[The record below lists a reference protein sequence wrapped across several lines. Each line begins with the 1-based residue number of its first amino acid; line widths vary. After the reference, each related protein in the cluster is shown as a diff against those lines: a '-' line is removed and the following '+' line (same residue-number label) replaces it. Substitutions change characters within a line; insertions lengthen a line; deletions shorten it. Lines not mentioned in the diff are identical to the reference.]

1 MLDAAHRKDPL
12 RVASGFTSIM
22 GSNKVARM
30 TECVRLLATSLL
42 AVSLCNISAAAAG
55 SPTGE
60 NFEGPRTEW
69 EAIVAAAKKEGKV
82 VVYGIPGVDVEKL
95 FKEHFEVAFP
105 GIKVESVAD
114 SDATERIVAERRAGK
129 FIPDI
134 YLGSASS
141 SDFAS
146 LRAQGIYQ
154 PVRPFLVL
162 PEVLDESKWFDG
174 RLWFIDKEEKYSL
187 VYAVAVGTLIAVNT
201 NLVKPQEI
209 TSYTQLVDPRWRGK
223 IVSND
228 ILRGSSGTG
237 GGLVKFLYLHPNLGP
252 NFLKKLFGE
261 MDITYSRDMRQMI
274 DWLGQGRFA
283 LSLFPAWTDT
293 EKAERL
299 GLHVAMVNSKRMKEG
314 FPVVSG
320 RRTAM
325 VLNSAPHPNAAKVFL
340 NWLLSRAGQAGMEK
354 VLTYPSLRVDT
365 PTKSLLPDLL
375 VPEKGKD
382 FLFLSQEKY
391 WHLDNEIHQLLKTL
405 KK

>member
-1 MLDAAHRKDPL
+1 MCSIEDMVSRRFVTRYV
-12 RVASGFTSIM
+12 RV
-22 GSNKVARM
+22 
-30 TECVRLLATSLL
+30 LATSLL
-42 AVSLCNISAAAAG
+42 MVILCGVSAATAASGTQEIPDG
-55 SPTGE
+55 S
-60 NFEGPRTEW
+60 RADW

-82 VVYGIPGVDVEKL
+82 VVYGVPGVDVEKL

-114 SDATERIVAERRAGK
+114 REATERIVAERRAGK
-129 FIPDI
+129 SIADV

-146 LRAQGIYQ
+146 LRAQGIFQ
-154 PVRPFLVL
+154 PVRPFLAL

-174 RLWFIDKEEKYSL
+174 KLWFIDKEEKYSL

-209 TSYTQLVDPRWRGK
+209 TSYTQLVEPRWRGK

-237 GGLVKFLYLHPNLGP
+237 GGLIKFLYLHPNLGP

-261 MDITYSRDMRQMI
+261 MDITFSRDMRQMI

-283 LSLFPAWTDT
+283 FALFPAWTDT
-293 EKAERL
+293 EKAARI
-299 GLHVAMVNSKRMKEG
+299 GLPVAMVNSKRMKEG

-320 RRTAM
+320 RRTVM
-325 VLNSAPHPNAAKVFL
+325 VLNPAPHPNAAKVFL
-340 NWLLSRAGQAGMEK
+340 NWLLSRAGQAGVER

-382 FLFLSQEKY
+382 FLFVSLEKY
-391 WHLDNEIHQLLKTL
+391 WHLDNEIHQLLKSL

>member
-1 MLDAAHRKDPL
+1 MSIL
-12 RVASGFTSIM
+12 RSIE
-22 GSNKVARM
+22 GIVARR
-30 TECVRLLATSLL
+30 TLIRCVRALATTLPIA
-42 AVSLCNISAAAAG
+42 AVCNVSAAATA
-55 SPTGE
+55 PATGE
-60 NFEGPRTEW
+60 HSDGSRAEW
-69 EAIVAAAKKEGKV
+69 ETIVAAAKKEGKV
-82 VVYGIPGVDVEKL
+82 VVYGVPGVDVEKL

-105 GIKVESVAD
+105 GIKVESSAD
-114 SDATERIVAERRAGK
+114 RDATERIVAERRAGK

-154 PVRPFLVL
+154 PVRPFLAL
-162 PEVLDESKWFDG
+162 PEILDESKWFDG
-174 RLWFIDKEEKYSL
+174 KLWFIDKEEKYSL

-209 TSYTQLVDPRWRGK
+209 TSYTQLLEPRWRSK

-237 GGLVKFLYLHPNLGP
+237 GGLIKFLYLHPNLGA

-261 MDITYSRDMRQMI
+261 MDITYARDMRQMI

-283 LSLFPAWTDT
+283 FALFPAWTDT
-293 EKAERL
+293 EKAARL
-299 GLHVAMVNSKRMKEG
+299 GLPVAMINSKRMKEG

-320 RRTAM
+320 RRTVM
-325 VLNSAPHPNAAKVFL
+325 VLNPTPHPNAAKVFL

-382 FLFLSQEKY
+382 FLFVSLEKY
-391 WHLDNEIHQLLKTL
+391 WHLDNEIHQLLKNL

>member
-1 MLDAAHRKDPL
+1 MSIL
-12 RVASGFTSIM
+12 RSIEEI
-22 GSNKVARM
+22 VARR
-30 TECVRLLATSLL
+30 TLTRCVRALATTLFIA
-42 AVSLCNISAAAAG
+42 AVCNVSATAAAPAAG
-55 SPTGE
+55 EHSDGS
-60 NFEGPRTEW
+60 RAEW
-69 EAIVAAAKKEGKV
+69 ETIVAAAKKEGKV
-82 VVYGIPGVDVEKL
+82 VVYGVPGVDVEKL

-105 GIKVESVAD
+105 GIKVESSAD
-114 SDATERIVAERRAGK
+114 RDATERIVAERRAGK

-146 LRAQGIYQ
+146 LRAQGVYQ
-154 PVRPFLVL
+154 PVRPYLAL

-174 RLWFIDKEEKYSL
+174 KLWFIDKEEKYSL

-209 TSYTQLVDPRWRGK
+209 TSYTQLLEPRWRGK

-237 GGLVKFLYLHPNLGP
+237 GGLIKFLYLHPNLGA

-261 MDITYSRDMRQMI
+261 MDITYARDMRQMI

-283 LSLFPAWTDT
+283 FALFPAWTDT
-293 EKAERL
+293 EKAARI
-299 GLHVAMVNSKRMKEG
+299 GLPVAMINSKRMKEG

-320 RRTAM
+320 RRTVM
-325 VLNSAPHPNAAKVFL
+325 VLNPAPHPNAAKVFL
-340 NWLLSRAGQAGMEK
+340 NWLLSRSGQAGMEK

-382 FLFLSQEKY
+382 FLFVSLEKY
-391 WHLDNEIHQLLKTL
+391 WHLDNEIHQLLKNL

>member
-1 MLDAAHRKDPL
+1 MSIL
-12 RVASGFTSIM
+12 RSIE
-22 GSNKVARM
+22 GIVARR
-30 TECVRLLATSLL
+30 TLIRCVRALATTLL
-42 AVSLCNISAAAAG
+42 IAAFCNVGAAATAPAASEHSDG
-55 SPTGE
+55 SRG
-60 NFEGPRTEW
+60 EW
-69 EAIVAAAKKEGKV
+69 ETIVAAAKKEGKV
-82 VVYGIPGVDVEKL
+82 VVYGVPGVDVEKL

-105 GIKVESVAD
+105 GIKVESSAD
-114 SDATERIVAERRAGK
+114 RDATERIVAERRAGK

-154 PVRPFLVL
+154 PVRPFLAL
-162 PEVLDESKWFDG
+162 PEILDESKWFDG
-174 RLWFIDKEEKYSL
+174 KLWFIDKEEKYSL
-187 VYAVAVGTLIAVNT
+187 VYAVAVGTLIAVST

-209 TSYTQLVDPRWRGK
+209 TSYTQLLEPRWRGK

-237 GGLVKFLYLHPNLGP
+237 GGLIKFLYLHPNLGA

-261 MDITYSRDMRQMI
+261 MDITYARDMRQMI

-283 LSLFPAWTDT
+283 FALFPAWTDT
-293 EKAERL
+293 EKAARI
-299 GLHVAMVNSKRMKEG
+299 GLPVAMVNSKRMKEG

-320 RRTAM
+320 RRTVM

-382 FLFLSQEKY
+382 FLFVSLEKY
-391 WHLDNEIHQLLKTL
+391 WHLDNEIHQLLKNL

>member
-1 MLDAAHRKDPL
+1 M
-12 RVASGFTSIM
+12 
-22 GSNKVARM
+22 VARRSL
-30 TECVRLLATSLL
+30 TSCVRVLATSLL
-42 AVSLCNISAAAAG
+42 IVTVCGVSAATAASG
-55 SPTGE
+55 SLEIPDGS
-60 NFEGPRTEW
+60 RAEW
-69 EAIVAAAKKEGKV
+69 ETIVAAAKKEGKV
-82 VVYGIPGVDVEKL
+82 VVYGVPGVDVEKL

-105 GIKVESVAD
+105 GIKVESVPD
-114 SDATERIVAERRAGK
+114 RDATERIVAERRAGK
-129 FIPDI
+129 SIADV

-146 LRAQGIYQ
+146 LRAQGIFQ
-154 PVRPFLVL
+154 PLRQFLVL

-174 RLWFIDKEEKYSL
+174 KLWFIDKEEKYSL

-201 NLVKPQEI
+201 NLLKPQEI
-209 TSYTQLVDPRWRGK
+209 TSYTQLVEPRWRGK

-237 GGLVKFLYLHPNLGP
+237 GGLIKFLYLHPNLGP

-261 MDITYSRDMRQMI
+261 MDITFSRDMRQMI

-283 LSLFPAWTDT
+283 FALFPAWTDT
-293 EKAERL
+293 EKAGRI
-299 GLHVAMVNSKRMKEG
+299 GLPVAMVNSKRMKEG

-320 RRTAM
+320 RRTVM
-325 VLNSAPHPNAAKVFL
+325 VLNPASHPNAAKVFL
-340 NWLLSRAGQAGMEK
+340 NWLLSRAGQAGVER

-365 PTKSLLPDLL
+365 PTKSLLPELL

-382 FLFLSQEKY
+382 FMFVSLEKY
-391 WHLDNEIHQLLKTL
+391 WHLDNEIHQLLKSL

>member
-1 MLDAAHRKDPL
+1 MC
-12 RVASGFTSIM
+12 SIEDM
-22 GSNKVARM
+22 VTRRSVTR
-30 TECVRLLATSLL
+30 CVRLLATSLL
-42 AVSLCNISAAAAG
+42 MVALCGVSAATAASGTQEIPDG
-55 SPTGE
+55 S
-60 NFEGPRTEW
+60 RADW
-69 EAIVAAAKKEGKV
+69 EAIVTAAKKEGKV
-82 VVYGIPGVDVEKL
+82 VVYGVPGVDVEKL
-95 FKEHFEVAFP
+95 FKEHFEFAFP
-105 GIKVESVAD
+105 GIKVESVPD
-114 SDATERIVAERRAGK
+114 RDATERIVVERRAGK
-129 FIPDI
+129 SIADV

-141 SDFAS
+141 TDFPS
-146 LRAQGIYQ
+146 LRTQGIFQ

-174 RLWFIDKEEKYSL
+174 KLWFIDKEEKYSL

-201 NLVKPQEI
+201 NLIKPHEI

-237 GGLVKFLYLHPNLGP
+237 GGLIKFLYLHPNLGA

-283 LSLFPAWTDT
+283 FALFPAWTDT
-293 EKAERL
+293 EKAARI
-299 GLHVAMVNSKRMKEG
+299 GLPVAMVNSKRMKEG

-320 RRTAM
+320 RRTVM
-325 VLNSAPHPNAAKVFL
+325 VLNPAPHPNAAKVFL
-340 NWLLSRAGQAGMEK
+340 NWLLSRAGQAGMER

-365 PTKSLLPDLL
+365 PTKSLLPELL
-375 VPEKGKD
+375 VPESGKD
-382 FLFLSQEKY
+382 FMFVSLEKY
-391 WHLDNEIHQLLKTL
+391 WHLDNEIHQLLKSL

>member
-1 MLDAAHRKDPL
+1 M
-12 RVASGFTSIM
+12 SIL
-22 GSNKVARM
+22 GSIEEIVARR
-30 TECVRLLATSLL
+30 TLIRCVRALATTLL
-42 AVSLCNISAAAAG
+42 IAAVCNVSAAAAAPAASEYADG
-55 SPTGE
+55 S
-60 NFEGPRTEW
+60 RAEW
-69 EAIVAAAKKEGKV
+69 ETIVAAAKKEGKV
-82 VVYGIPGVDVEKL
+82 VVYGVPGVDVEKL

-105 GIKVESVAD
+105 GIKVESSAD
-114 SDATERIVAERRAGK
+114 RDATERIVAERRAGK

-154 PVRPFLVL
+154 PVRPFLAL
-162 PEVLDESKWFDG
+162 PEILDESKWFDG
-174 RLWFIDKEEKYSL
+174 KIWFIDKEEKYSL

-209 TSYTQLVDPRWRGK
+209 TSYTQLLEPRWRGK

-237 GGLVKFLYLHPNLGP
+237 GGLIKFLYLHPNLGA

-261 MDITYSRDMRQMI
+261 MDITYARDMRQMI

-283 LSLFPAWTDT
+283 FALFPAWTDT
-293 EKAERL
+293 EKAARI
-299 GLHVAMVNSKRMKEG
+299 GLPVAMINSKRMKEG

-320 RRTAM
+320 RRTVM
-325 VLNSAPHPNAAKVFL
+325 VLNPAPHPNAAKVFL

-382 FLFLSQEKY
+382 FLFVSLEKY
-391 WHLDNEIHQLLKTL
+391 WHLDNEIHQLLKNL
-405 KK
+405 QR